1 MLTNESSNYAPTLTV
16 NIVSGFKLR
25 DTTSINVTS
34 FDKVIINGSGNTID
48 GDNKFKFLSID
59 TASANFHAN
68 IVYYN
73 TEVVINNTNIVN
85 CSGGVSVGGVIYNSN
100 NTLTIINS
108 TLNHNNATSG
118 GAISNGGNLTTIN
131 TTIINIR
138 ATNERGYGGA
148 IYNYGV
154 V

>member
-1 MLTNESSNYAPTLTV
+1 M
-16 NIVSGFKLR
+16 
-25 DTTSINVTS
+25 
-34 FDKVIINGSGNTID
+34 D
-48 GDNKFKFLSID
+48 GDNKFRFLSID
-59 TASANFHAN
+59 TASANFHTN

-73 TEVVINNTNIVN
+73 VEVVINSTNSIIN
-85 CSGGVSVGGVIYNSN
+85 CSDRYGGVSSGGVIYNTN
-100 NTLTIINS
+100 NNLTIINS
-108 TLNHNNATSG
+108 TLDHNNATSG